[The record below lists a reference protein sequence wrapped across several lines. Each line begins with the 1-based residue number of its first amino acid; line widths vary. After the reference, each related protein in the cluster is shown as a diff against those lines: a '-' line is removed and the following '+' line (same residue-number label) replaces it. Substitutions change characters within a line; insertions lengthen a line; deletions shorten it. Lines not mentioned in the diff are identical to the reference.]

1 MMVFGCVFALFPLVI
16 TIGVMDCGA
25 KVLPYVLIILGCPLC
40 MYTCGRR
47 TQAKNLAKPDGMLE
61 QVDEQRKQMAMTGPI
76 GAVPQNCASLPASVH
91 VSMPASLPTTPSPT
105 TPQMLKHAYPLL
117 VQARAVARGCVH

>member
-1 MMVFGCVFALFPLVI
+1 MACGCIFVLFPLVI
-16 TIGVMDCGA
+16 TLGGFDCGA

-40 MYTCGRR
+40 MYTCIRG
-47 TQAKNLAKPDGMLE
+47 QDAENLANPDGMLE

-76 GAVPQNCASLPASVH
+76 GAVSQNCASLPASVH

-105 TPQMLKHAYPLL
+105 TP
-117 VQARAVARGCVH
+117 